1 MIEYLSL
8 NILTMMYY
16 YFYSSKAS
24 KKFGPPLICTK
35 LNHKYRIKLGKMNY
49 VSVIFLGWC

>member
-1 MIEYLSL
+1 MIEYLSQ

-35 LNHKYRIKLGKMNY
+35 LNHKYRIKLGKLNY